1 MMVESSQSCAFVH
14 VCSITCRH
22 PVGPICRT
30 SVTGT
35 LLPDAVVAPLSSPV
49 VVALRYPLQ

>member
-35 LLPDAVVAPLSSPV
+35 LLPDAVVAPLSSPL